1 MTHHQFFFL
10 LSLVSIAT
18 IEACTKD
25 RERLLEG
32 YINERVI
39 EFENKHAAQ
48 KKVQL
53 LKLAGGIADSLLL
66 NEAITSVKD
75 SLANRKP
82 WRPLE
87 PPRVEPL
94 DSGPVQPIFKRD
106 TDQ

>member
-1 MTHHQFFFL
+1 MTNYRFFAFL
-10 LSLVSIAT
+10 LLINTAANT
-18 IEACTKD
+18 ACTGD

-32 YINERVI
+32 HINERVSD
-39 EFENKHAAQ
+39 FKRKHAAQ

-66 NEAITSVKD
+66 NEAILAVKD

-94 DSGPVQPIFKRD
+94 DSGPVQPIFNRD